1 MIIMSIESV
10 SLKDVFIHPQR
21 LSQRGRRSKMRIM
34 AKEGLKIQ
42 AWMEQLRRMREMQ
55 YAYHKK
61 FFHGLYFF
69 LVLVIG
75 CLLWDSPVSLAL
87 APLLVITAGTQ
98 SCFYLHFVDF
108 ARIHARFVEG
118 RLNKALGKGTLVGSE
133 IEDLYFY
140 PIDAPKIGG
149 FVPTA
154 PLRFFSFFTLHW
166 VILWLGLAAFAL
178 WRLLPMMGPC
188 GQSYLALL
196 ALWGGLNLIYLVWFF
211 YRSQSLSVTDKHL
224 RKALSSS

>member
-1 MIIMSIESV
+1 MVKSE
-10 SLKDVFIHPQR
+10 R
-21 LSQRGRRSKMRIM
+21 
-34 AKEGLKIQ
+34 KIDL
-42 AWMEQLRRMREMQ
+42 WMEQLRRMREMQ

-75 CLLWDSPVSLAL
+75 CLLWDSPTSLAL
-87 APLLVITAGTQ
+87 VPLLVITAGTQ

-108 ARIHARFVEG
+108 ARIHARAMED
-118 RLNKALGKGTLVGSE
+118 RLNKTLGKGTLVGSE

-140 PIDAPKIGG
+140 PIDASKIGG
-149 FVPTA
+149 FVPTT

-166 VILWLGLAAFAL
+166 VVLWLGLVAFAL

-188 GQSYLALL
+188 GKHYLILL
-196 ALWGGLNLIYLVWFF
+196 GLWGGLNLFYLVWYF
-211 YRSQSLSVTDKHL
+211 YTARDRHAMDSFLK
-224 RKALSSS
+224 KSS

>member
-1 MIIMSIESV
+1 
-10 SLKDVFIHPQR
+10 
-21 LSQRGRRSKMRIM
+21 M
-34 AKEGLKIQ
+34 AKEELRIQ
-42 AWMEQLRRMREMQ
+42 ALIEQLRRMREMQ

-69 LVLVIG
+69 LVLVIA
-75 CLLWDSPVSLAL
+75 CLLWDSPLSLAL
-87 APLLVITAGTQ
+87 VPFLVITAGTQ

-108 ARIHARFVEG
+108 ARIHSRFVES

-149 FVPTA
+149 FMPSA
-154 PLRFFSFFTLHW
+154 PLRFFSFFTFHW

-178 WRLLPMMGPC
+178 WRLLPVMGPC
-188 GQSYLALL
+188 GRDFLVLL
-196 ALWGGLNLIYLVWFF
+196 AFWGGLNFAYLAWFF
-211 YRSQSLSVTDKHL
+211 GRCRSHQLMESSL
-224 RKALSSS
+224 RKQASSS

>member
-1 MIIMSIESV
+1 M
-10 SLKDVFIHPQR
+10 PQTD
-21 LSQRGRRSKMRIM
+21 Q
-34 AKEGLKIQ
+34 KI
-42 AWMEQLRRMREMQ
+42 ALWMDQLRRMREMQ

-61 FFHGLYFF
+61 FFHGLYLF

-75 CLLWDSPVSLAL
+75 CLLWDSPISLAL
-87 APLLVITAGTQ
+87 VPILVVTAGTQ

-118 RLNKALGKGTLVGSE
+118 RLNKALGKSSLVGSE

-154 PLRFFSFFTLHW
+154 PLRFFSFFTFHW
-166 VILWLGLAAFAL
+166 VVLWLGLAAFAL

-188 GQSYLALL
+188 GCSYLTLV
-196 ALWGGLNLIYLVWFF
+196 ALWGGLNLAYLSWFF
-211 YRSQSLSVTDKHL
+211 SRREGLASIEKFL
-224 RKALSSS
+224 RQ

>member
-1 MIIMSIESV
+1 M
-10 SLKDVFIHPQR
+10 D
-21 LSQRGRRSKMRIM
+21 
-34 AKEGLKIQ
+34 
-42 AWMEQLRRMREMQ
+42 QLRRMREMQ

-87 APLLVITAGTQ
+87 VPLLVITAGTQ

-108 ARIHARFVEG
+108 ARIHARFMEG
-118 RLNKALGKGTLVGSE
+118 RLNKALGKSTLIGSE

-140 PIDAPKIGG
+140 PIDAPKFGG

-166 VILWLGLAAFAL
+166 VALWLGLATFAL

-188 GQSYLALL
+188 GCSYLALV
-196 ALWGGLNLIYLVWFF
+196 AFWGGLNLAYLLWFF
-211 YRSQSLSVTDKHL
+211 GKRQDLVSIETFLK
-224 RKALSSS
+224 K

>member
-1 MIIMSIESV
+1 VTPAEA
-10 SLKDVFIHPQR
+10 
-21 LSQRGRRSKMRIM
+21 RIR
-34 AKEGLKIQ
+34 
-42 AWMEQLRRMREMQ
+42 AWGEQLCRMREMQ

-69 LVLVIG
+69 LILVIA
-75 CLLWDSPVSLAL
+75 CLLWDSLFSLVFV
-87 APLLVITAGTQ
+87 PFLVITAGTQ

-108 ARIHARFVEG
+108 ARLHARHLEKK
-118 RLNKALGKGTLVGSE
+118 LNQSLGKNTFLGSA

-149 FVPTA
+149 FVPSA

-188 GQSYLALL
+188 GRDYLIVLT
-196 ALWGGLNLIYLVWFF
+196 LWGGLNFTYLAWFF
-211 YRSQSLSVTDKHL
+211 GRRAAARSMQAVLEK
-224 RKALSSS
+224 

>member
-1 MIIMSIESV
+1 
-10 SLKDVFIHPQR
+10 
-21 LSQRGRRSKMRIM
+21 
-34 AKEGLKIQ
+34 
-42 AWMEQLRRMREMQ
+42 MQ
-55 YAYHKK
+55 YAYHKQ
-61 FFHGLYFF
+61 FFHGLYLF

-87 APLLVITAGTQ
+87 VPLLVITAGTQ

-118 RLNKALGKGTLVGSE
+118 RLNKALGKTTLVGSE

-140 PIDAPKIGG
+140 PVDAPKIGG
-149 FVPTA
+149 FVPTE

-166 VILWLGLAAFAL
+166 TLLWLGLAAFAL

-188 GQSYLALL
+188 GHHYLILLGLWGALNFIYLA
-196 ALWGGLNLIYLVWFF
+196 WFF
-211 YRSQSLSVTDKHL
+211 YKASHRQSMDSFLKKCS
-224 RKALSSS
+224 

>member
-1 MIIMSIESV
+1 
-10 SLKDVFIHPQR
+10 
-21 LSQRGRRSKMRIM
+21 
-34 AKEGLKIQ
+34 
-42 AWMEQLRRMREMQ
+42 MQ

-61 FFHGLYFF
+61 FFHGLYLF

-87 APLLVITAGTQ
+87 VPLLVVTAGTQ

-140 PIDAPKIGG
+140 SIDSPKIGG
-149 FVPTA
+149 FVPST

-178 WRLLPMMGPC
+178 WRLLPMMGSC
-188 GQSYLALL
+188 GRHYLCLL
-196 ALWGGLNLIYLVWFF
+196 TLWGGLNLIYLVWFF
-211 YRSQSLSVTDKHL
+211 GCRNAGKQIQSRLEK
-224 RKALSSS
+224 

>member
-1 MIIMSIESV
+1 
-10 SLKDVFIHPQR
+10 
-21 LSQRGRRSKMRIM
+21 
-34 AKEGLKIQ
+34 
-42 AWMEQLRRMREMQ
+42 MQ

-61 FFHGLYFF
+61 FFHGLYLF

-87 APLLVITAGTQ
+87 VPLLVITAGTQ

-108 ARIHARFVEG
+108 ARIHARFVEA
-118 RLNKALGKGTLVGSE
+118 RLNKALGKSMLVGSE

-140 PIDAPKIGG
+140 PIDTPKIGG
-149 FVPTA
+149 FVPST

-166 VILWLGLAAFAL
+166 VVLWLGLAAFAL

-188 GQSYLALL
+188 GCSYLTLV
-196 ALWGGLNLIYLVWFF
+196 ALWGGLNLAYLSWFF
-211 YRSQSLSVTDKHL
+211 SRREGLASIEKFL
-224 RKALSSS
+224 RQ

>member
-1 MIIMSIESV
+1 M
-10 SLKDVFIHPQR
+10 PQTD
-21 LSQRGRRSKMRIM
+21 Q
-34 AKEGLKIQ
+34 KI
-42 AWMEQLRRMREMQ
+42 ALWMDQLRRMREMQ

-61 FFHGLYFF
+61 FFHGLYLF
-69 LVLVIG
+69 LVLVIS
-75 CLLWDSPVSLAL
+75 CLIWDSPVSLAL
-87 APLLVITAGTQ
+87 VPLLVITAGTQ

-140 PIDAPKIGG
+140 PIDFPKIGG

-154 PLRFFSFFTLHW
+154 PIRFFSFLTLHW

-178 WRLLPMMGPC
+178 WRLLPMMGLC
-188 GQSYLALL
+188 GKHYLILI
-196 ALWGGLNLIYLVWFF
+196 ALWATLNFIYLVWFF
-211 YRSQSLSVTDKHL
+211 AKAQDSKSLSSYLKKT
-224 RKALSSS
+224 S

>member
-1 MIIMSIESV
+1 M
-10 SLKDVFIHPQR
+10 PQTD
-21 LSQRGRRSKMRIM
+21 Q
-34 AKEGLKIQ
+34 KI
-42 AWMEQLRRMREMQ
+42 ALWMDQLRRMREMQ

-87 APLLVITAGTQ
+87 VPLLVITAGTQ

-108 ARIHARFVEG
+108 ARIHARFVES
-118 RLNKALGKGTLVGSE
+118 RLNKALGKSTLVGSE

-178 WRLLPMMGPC
+178 WRLLPMMGLC
-188 GQSYLALL
+188 GKHYLILI
-196 ALWGGLNLIYLVWFF
+196 ALWATLNFIYLVWFF
-211 YRSQSLSVTDKHL
+211 GNLKDAKSVAKYL
-224 RKALSSS
+224 KKVG

>member
-1 MIIMSIESV
+1 M
-10 SLKDVFIHPQR
+10 PQT
-21 LSQRGRRSKMRIM
+21 
-34 AKEGLKIQ
+34 EEKIPL
-42 AWMEQLRRMREMQ
+42 WMDQLRRMREMQ
-55 YAYHKK
+55 YSYHKK
-61 FFHGLYFF
+61 FFHGLYLF
-69 LVLVIG
+69 LVLVIV

-87 APLLVITAGTQ
+87 VPLLVITAGTQ

-149 FVPTA
+149 FVPST
-154 PLRFFSFFTLHW
+154 PVRFFSFFTFHW
-166 VILWLGLAAFAL
+166 VTLWLGLAAFAL

-188 GQSYLALL
+188 GKHYLILIGLWAAL
-196 ALWGGLNLIYLVWFF
+196 NFVYLILFF
-211 YRSQSLSVTDKHL
+211 GKSRDRHSMDSFLK
-224 RKALSSS
+224 KSS

>member
-1 MIIMSIESV
+1 
-10 SLKDVFIHPQR
+10 
-21 LSQRGRRSKMRIM
+21 
-34 AKEGLKIQ
+34 
-42 AWMEQLRRMREMQ
+42 MQ

-61 FFHGLYFF
+61 FFHGLYLF
-69 LVLVIG
+69 LVLVVG

-87 APLLVITAGTQ
+87 VPLLVITAGTQ

-118 RLNKALGKGTLVGSE
+118 RLNQALGKSTLVGSE

-154 PLRFFSFFTLHW
+154 PIRFFSFFTLHW

-178 WRLLPMMGPC
+178 WRLLPMMGLC
-188 GQSYLALL
+188 GKHYLILI
-196 ALWGGLNLIYLVWFF
+196 ALWATLNFIYLVWFF
-211 YRSQSLSVTDKHL
+211 AKAQDSKSLSSYLKKT
-224 RKALSSS
+224 S

>member
-1 MIIMSIESV
+1 M
-10 SLKDVFIHPQR
+10 PQTD
-21 LSQRGRRSKMRIM
+21 Q
-34 AKEGLKIQ
+34 KI
-42 AWMEQLRRMREMQ
+42 ALWVDQLRRMREMQ

-69 LVLVIG
+69 LVVAIG

-87 APLLVITAGTQ
+87 VPLLVITAGTQ

-118 RLNKALGKGTLVGSE
+118 RLNKALGKSSLVGSE

-149 FVPTA
+149 FVPTT
-154 PLRFFSFFTLHW
+154 PLRFFSFFTFHW
-166 VILWLGLAAFAL
+166 VALWLGLATFAL
-178 WRLLPMMGPC
+178 WRLLPMMSEYGKH
-188 GQSYLALL
+188 YLILL
-196 ALWGGLNLIYLVWFF
+196 GLWGGLNLIYLVWYF
-211 YRSQSLSVTDKHL
+211 YTARDRHSMDSFLK
-224 RKALSSS
+224 KSS

>member
-1 MIIMSIESV
+1 MVKPE
-10 SLKDVFIHPQR
+10 Q
-21 LSQRGRRSKMRIM
+21 
-34 AKEGLKIQ
+34 KI
-42 AWMEQLRRMREMQ
+42 ALWVEQLRRMREMQ

-75 CLLWDSPVSLAL
+75 CLLWDSPISLAL
-87 APLLVITAGTQ
+87 VPLLVITAGTQ

-108 ARIHARFVEG
+108 ARIHARFVEQ
-118 RLNKALGKGTLVGSE
+118 RLNKVLSIGTLVGSE

-149 FVPTA
+149 FVPST

-166 VILWLGLAAFAL
+166 VALWLGLAAFAL
-178 WRLLPMMGPC
+178 WRLLPMMESC
-188 GQSYLALL
+188 GGHYLVLL
-196 ALWGGLNLIYLVWFF
+196 GLWGGLNLIYLAYFF
-211 YRSQSLSVTDKHL
+211 G
-224 RKALSSS
+224 KARERDTMDSFLKKNS

>member
-1 MIIMSIESV
+1 
-10 SLKDVFIHPQR
+10 
-21 LSQRGRRSKMRIM
+21 M
-34 AKEGLKIQ
+34 AKEDLKIQ
-42 AWMEQLRRMREMQ
+42 AWLEQLRRMREMQ

-61 FFHGLYFF
+61 FFHGLYYF
-69 LVLVIG
+69 LVLVIA

-87 APLLVITAGTQ
+87 VPLLVITAGTQ

-118 RLNKALGKGTLVGSE
+118 RLNQALGKSILVGSE

-149 FVPTA
+149 FVPSA

-166 VILWLGLAAFAL
+166 VALWLGLASFAL

-188 GQSYLALL
+188 GRHYLALL
-196 ALWGGLNLIYLVWFF
+196 ALWGSINFIYLAWFF
-211 YRSQSLSVTDKHL
+211 YRQKASQAVNQYLEEA
-224 RKALSSS
+224 R